1 MTFYDVAVVRVRS
14 PFGPEARPL
23 YPEPDPENGR

>member
-14 PFGPEARPL
+14 PLGPGAGPL
-23 YPEPDPENGR
+23 YPEADPENGR